1 MSVDKFLYYESFLL
15 TRFVKEWVYHGVLN
29 DIYGEFMI
37 TVNDDY
43 LRFRG
48 KIVSLRSLILFCH
61 NSSGIIY
68 FLKILYYW

>member
-1 MSVDKFLYYESFLL
+1 MILTADVFL

-29 DIYGEFMI
+29 DTYGEFMI

-48 KIVSLRSLILFCH
+48 M
-61 NSSGIIY
+61 
-68 FLKILYYW
+68 

>member
-1 MSVDKFLYYESFLL
+1 MILTADVFL

-29 DIYGEFMI
+29 DTYGEFMI

-48 KIVSLRSLILFCH
+48 MWTISHARNGYHSCSSIVM
-61 NSSGIIY
+61 
-68 FLKILYYW
+68 KVK